1 MRLLSFLLL
10 ALLGAFSLVLAADSS
25 AENST
30 AAANP
35 LAALPVCAQKCLASA
50 VANSTCNPNDVKCT
64 CESASIQESS
74 AICIAGACTV
84 RESLTTKNA
93 TSTLCGVPVRN
104 KTPIFANVTIVLGVI
119 AGFIVVLRIGSK
131 IGLRLGLASDDY
143 AILVTLACGIPSSVM
158 NVRGTGGNGEGK
170 DIWTLPF
177 DMITRFGVYFYTL
190 EILYFAQVMLLKM
203 TLLFFYL
210 QIFPGPARKLLW
222 GTVVVNGI
230 FGVSFMLLATFQCT
244 PISFFWDGW
253 DGEHKGK
260 CLNSNAIGWANAAI
274 SIALDLWMIAI
285 PMWQVRNL
293 NLHWKKKVGVAI
305 MLLVGT
311 FVTVVSIVRLQFL
324 VNLGSSANP
333 TFDQVD
339 VSIWSTVEINTGIIC
354 TCLPSI
360 RLFLIRLFP
369 VLGGSSHK
377 RSGYQNYPDS
387 YGKSDHAN
395 SRAKTLVSAVKSQ
408 TRPEHNGIELETR
421 YEVRYSDEDEARLV
435 RMQEG
440 HNLKSAHEAS
450 ARSVNSASE
459 VSL

>member
-1 MRLLSFLLL
+1 MPCRDDPSNIGNLHRGHLYRSGVFEYVICWTLILHLIPKANSLFNTLLL
-10 ALLGAFSLVLAADSS
+10 A
-25 AENST
+25 
-30 AAANP
+30 
-35 LAALPVCAQKCLASA
+35 
-50 VANSTCNPNDVKCT
+50 
-64 CESASIQESS
+64 
-74 AICIAGACTV
+74 
-84 RESLTTKNA
+84 TKNA
-93 TSTLCGVPVRN
+93 TSTLCGVPIRN
-104 KTPIFANVTIVLGVI
+104 KTPIFSNVTIVLGVI
-119 AGFIVVLRIGSK
+119 AGVIVVLRIGSK
-131 IGLRLGLASDDY
+131 IGLRLGLAPDDY
-143 AILVTLACGIPSSVM
+143 AIMVTLACGIPSSVM

-177 DMITRFGVYFYTL
+177 DMITRFGVFFYTL

-203 TLLFFYL
+203 TLLLFYL
-210 QIFPGPARKLLW
+210 QIFPGPARRLLW
-222 GTVVVNGI
+222 ATVVVNGI

-244 PISFFWDGW
+244 PISFFWTNW

-274 SIALDLWMIAI
+274 SIALDVWMIAI
-285 PMWQVRNL
+285 PMWQVRGL

-311 FVTVVSIVRLQFL
+311 FIVRLQFL

-339 VSIWSTVEINTGIIC
+339 VSIWSTVEIDVGIIC

-360 RLFLIRLFP
+360 RLFLIRVFP

-408 TRPEHNGIELETR
+408 SRPEHNGIELETR
-421 YEVRYSDEDEARLV
+421 YEVRYSTEDEARL
-435 RMQEG
+435 RT
-440 HNLKSAHEAS
+440 KPAHE
-450 ARSVNSASE
+450 V
-459 VSL
+459 

>member
-1 MRLLSFLLL
+1 M
-10 ALLGAFSLVLAADSS
+10 
-25 AENST
+25 
-30 AAANP
+30 
-35 LAALPVCAQKCLASA
+35 
-50 VANSTCNPNDVKCT
+50 
-64 CESASIQESS
+64 
-74 AICIAGACTV
+74 
-84 RESLTTKNA
+84 
-93 TSTLCGVPVRN
+93 
-104 KTPIFANVTIVLGVI
+104 LGVI

-260 CLNSNAIGWANAAI
+260 WYVITSLTPCDLLANRKNSLNSNAIGWANAAI

-311 FVTVVSIVRLQFL
+311 L
-324 VNLGSSANP
+324 
-333 TFDQVD
+333 
-339 VSIWSTVEINTGIIC
+339 
-354 TCLPSI
+354 
-360 RLFLIRLFP
+360 
-369 VLGGSSHK
+369 
-377 RSGYQNYPDS
+377 
-387 YGKSDHAN
+387 
-395 SRAKTLVSAVKSQ
+395 
-408 TRPEHNGIELETR
+408 
-421 YEVRYSDEDEARLV
+421 
-435 RMQEG
+435 
-440 HNLKSAHEAS
+440 
-450 ARSVNSASE
+450 
-459 VSL
+459 